1 MQGNNQV
8 VADDVLEVGQA
19 IWVQLT
25 CDNENMFS
33 ALARAGKVK
42 KGASGQTQGGRRAR

>member
-8 VADDVLEVGQA
+8 VADDVREVGKV
-19 IWVQLT
+19 IGVQLT

-33 ALARAGKVK
+33 ALARAGKAK